1 MSLSLS
7 SVEGGG
13 RGGGAS
19 AFGTHFGLISFIS
32 MDYNIFVKQK
42 PFTLR

>member
-13 RGGGAS
+13 GGGAS
-19 AFGTHFGLISFIS
+19 AFGTHFGLISFMS
-32 MDYNIFVKQK
+32 VDYNISIKQK
-42 PFTLR
+42 PFTLG

>member
-7 SVEGGG
+7 SVKGGE
-13 RGGGAS
+13 AS
-19 AFGTHFGLISFIS
+19 GFGTHFGLISFMS

-42 PFTLR
+42 PFTIG